1 MGHAY
6 TPGLKVTPKILL
18 KKQRIL
24 PLKGDVVVKKGDRVS
39 ADDVVARTE
48 LPGKVKPVNA
58 ANILGVLPA
67 DLPKHIIVPVGS
79 VMNKGDIYATAK
91 VFFGLFKTNLK
102 SPADDITLET
112 VSNITGK
119 VLLREKPMPVEV
131 KAYVDGT
138 VTEVYPDEGV
148 EVTSWA
154 AMAQGIF
161 GIGGETNGIL
171 RMVCESPNEPLT
183 PDKIRDEHKD
193 CILIGGSIVTAAAL
207 EKAVEKKARAIIV
220 GGFNDQDLRNFLGY
234 DLGVAI
240 TGSEDKGI
248 TLVVT
253 EGFGEIPMTQRTF
266 ELLKQYEGKRACC
279 HGATQIRAGVIRPE
293 VVLPMAES
301 ELEKGED
308 VKAGALEPGTPIRV
322 IREPYFGRIGRVTE
336 LPPEPRPLESETKA
350 RVLLLKFIDED
361 QEVMVPRANVEIL
374 ET

>member
-350 RVLLLKFIDED
+350 RVLLLKFNDED

>member
-1 MGHAY
+1 
-6 TPGLKVTPKILL
+6 
-18 KKQRIL
+18 
-24 PLKGDVVVKKGDRVS
+24 
-39 ADDVVARTE
+39 
-48 LPGKVKPVNA
+48 
-58 ANILGVLPA
+58 
-67 DLPKHIIVPVGS
+67 
-79 VMNKGDIYATAK
+79 
-91 VFFGLFKTNLK
+91 
-102 SPADDITLET
+102 
-112 VSNITGK
+112 
-119 VLLREKPMPVEV
+119 
-131 KAYVDGT
+131 
-138 VTEVYPDEGV
+138 
-148 EVTSWA
+148 
-154 AMAQGIF
+154 
-161 GIGGETNGIL
+161 L

-350 RVLLLKFIDED
+350 RVLLLKFNDED